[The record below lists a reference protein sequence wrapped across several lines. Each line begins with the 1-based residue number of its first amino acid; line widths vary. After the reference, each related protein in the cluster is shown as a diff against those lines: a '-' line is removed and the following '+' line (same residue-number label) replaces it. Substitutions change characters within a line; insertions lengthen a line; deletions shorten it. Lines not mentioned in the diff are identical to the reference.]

1 MVSIRHNAVNYCI
14 YSVFLIFILINFYFV
29 DDIKPQKLDHVKV
42 KLNDVSTIDLKSNNE
57 IIKNKYIEIDTLINV
72 KKINKVE
79 YKNKISKKDQNKS
92 NTVKKYYFLENKL
105 KNKNYRKK
113 QSKKINIENIKY
125 SNKKT
130 NIDNQFLK
138 SPLKLF
144 KQNNKNKNTVKLNK
158 EINNSDSTLT
168 KKDLIKKGE
177 SFLKNNENISFS
189 FKWPLDLKGHDEI
202 YLNLINCLGVKGI
215 ILDKNQ
221 DIFTLN
227 KIYNN
232 GIRSSF
238 SSILR
243 KPSNIY
249 SNLEKNYIKDIRTKY
264 DLIDNSNY
272 FRMFPKEVDY
282 FIFGKVLKISE
293 KYNIKIKNFSGTY
306 KVVKSNIYI
315 NNLMINNK
323 FVDLDINLSKFCN

>member
-1 MVSIRHNAVNYCI
+1 MISIRYNAVNYCI
-14 YSVFLIFILINFYFV
+14 YSVFLIFIFINFYFV
-29 DDIKPQKLDHVKV
+29 DNVNPQKLDQVKV
-42 KLNDVSTIDLKSNNE
+42 KLNDVSISDLKSNNE
-57 IIKNKYIEIDTLINV
+57 IVNNKYIEIDTLINV

-79 YKNKISKKDQNKS
+79 YKKNISKKVQKKS
-92 NTVKKYYFLENKL
+92 NTIKKNYFLENKL
-105 KNKNYRKK
+105 KNKNNKKK
-113 QSKKINIENIKY
+113 QPTKINIENIKY

-130 NIDNQFLK
+130 KIDNQFLK
-138 SPLKLF
+138 SPLKLS
-144 KQNNKNKNTVKLNK
+144 KKINNNKNIFKLNK
-158 EINNSDSTLT
+158 ETINSENALT

-189 FKWPLDLKGHDEI
+189 FKWPLDLKSHDEI

-227 KIYNN
+227 KIYKN
-232 GIRSSF
+232 GIPSSF

-249 SNLEKNYIKDIRTKY
+249 SNLEKNYIKDIRIKY
-264 DLIDNSNY
+264 DLIDDSNY
-272 FRMFPKEVDY
+272 FRMFPKELDY
-282 FIFGKVLKISE
+282 FIFGKVLKTSE
-293 KYNIKIKNFSGTY
+293 KLNIQIKNFSGTY
-306 KVVKSNIYI
+306 KVVNSNIYI

-323 FVDLDINLSKFCN
+323 FIDLNIKLSKFCN